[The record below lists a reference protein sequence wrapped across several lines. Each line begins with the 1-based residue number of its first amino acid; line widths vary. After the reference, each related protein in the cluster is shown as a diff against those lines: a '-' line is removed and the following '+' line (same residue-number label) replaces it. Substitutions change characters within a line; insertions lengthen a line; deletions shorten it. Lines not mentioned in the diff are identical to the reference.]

1 MTEERDGVGAQY
13 PDVGEVPVGTLVSE
27 VAQDLSTL
35 MRQELELAKAELK
48 QEVVR
53 AGKGAG
59 ALGGAGLAGWLAV
72 VFISLAAMFGLGAI
86 MPLGWAALIVAVAWA
101 AAGLVLF
108 STGKRELAAVNP
120 VPEKTIETVKE
131 DVRWVQNRNS

>member
-1 MTEERDGVGAQY
+1 VTEPRDGVGAPYQ
-13 PDVGEVPVGTLVSE
+13 DVGEVPVGTLISE

-35 MRQELELAKAELK
+35 MRQELDLAKAELK
-48 QEVVR
+48 QEAAR

-59 ALGGAGLAGWLAV
+59 ALGGAALAGWLAV
-72 VFISLAAMFGLGAI
+72 VFVSLAAMFGLAAI

-101 AAGLVLF
+101 SAGVVLF
-108 STGKRELAAVNP
+108 STGKRKLAAVNP
-120 VPEKTIETVKE
+120 VPEKTVETVKE